1 MVYVPECRELFRRSL
16 FVVGEFGGN
25 DYGSTIFSFR
35 PLEEVHALVPHVVD
49 VIARGVEELIAEGA
63 ADLVVPGLLPT
74 GCFPMFLSTF
84 VGKPAAAYGPRSG
97 CNRELNTLSW
107 VHNAA
112 LRRKVEELRAR
123 HPGVRIVYADY
134 YTPAIQFVLHA
145 EKYGMLFIRLRKFVR
160 SRIEKSMGDETDDD
174 VRERVIIE
182 AEAAAARR
190 WANLPSIPSLAAQPE
205 PRGES
210 AFHSDEKSTV

>member
-1 MVYVPECRELFRRSL
+1 M
-16 FVVGEFGGN
+16 VGEFGGN

-35 PLEEVHALVPHVVD
+35 PLEEVHALVPHVVGA
-49 VIARGVEELIAEGA
+49 IARGVEELIAEGA
-63 ADLVVPGLLPT
+63 VDLVVPGLLPT

-84 VGKPAAAYGPRSG
+84 SDKPAAAYGPRSG
-97 CNRELNTLSW
+97 CVKELNTLSW

-145 EKYGMLFIRLRKFVR
+145 EKYGESPFPSPSPDRCRLLRWPR
-160 SRIEKSMGDETDDD
+160 LWSRQF
-174 VRERVIIE
+174 
-182 AEAAAARR
+182 A
-190 WANLPSIPSLAAQPE
+190 
-205 PRGES
+205 
-210 AFHSDEKSTV
+210 STVVAASSVVRFLTATWTGADTRDHHQSTSLLFLGKRFKTP